1 MPKANSTN
9 AQNKAALTSACPM
22 QHVMN
27 QLSGRWKILLV
38 WYIHLGLNRFGAIRK
53 RLPGLSTKML
63 SQQLRELERD
73 GFLHKK
79 VFAEVPPHVE
89 YYITEKAKGL
99 IPIFEKLNDWGRA
112 DQLLAKSMTA
122 DTQA

>member
-1 MPKANSTN
+1 MPKTNSTN
-9 AQNKAALTSACPM
+9 ALNKAALTTTCPM

-38 WYIHLGLNRFGAIRK
+38 WYIHLGLNRFSGLRK
-53 RLPGLSTKML
+53 KLPGISSKML
-63 SQQLRELERD
+63 SQQLGELERD
-73 GFLHKK
+73 GFLLRK

-89 YYITEKAKGL
+89 YFVTEKAKGL

-112 DQLLAKSMTA
+112 DQLLSKSMAAETEA
-122 DTQA
+122 